1 MLPLS
6 EIVKVTQAH
15 TANPG
20 SQTARN
26 LLAKE
31 AVTLIHGIE
40 KASEAEFETNLL
52 FPVDR
57 EKSHSAAEIISVW
70 GDRVIKIPKREVVG
84 EMIAKLARRV
94 GAVKTRGAA
103 EKIIKGGRMYH
114 GLKNEKISDGM
125 ATVQEG
131 WLVNV
136 EVLLLRVYGYS
147 CWVGR
152 TRCQL
157 GKAD

>member
-1 MLPLS
+1 MFTLLPLS
-6 EIVKVTQAH
+6 EIVKVAHAH

-20 SQTARN
+20 SRTARN

-40 KASEAEFETNLL
+40 KASEAEFVTNLL
-52 FPVDR
+52 FPVDG
-57 EKSHSAAEIISVW
+57 EKSLSAAEIISVW

-103 EKIIKGGRMYH
+103 ENIIKGGGMYH
-114 GLKNEKISDGM
+114 GLNSEKISDGM

-131 WLVNV
+131 WLVDG
-136 EVLLLRVYGYS
+136 EILLLRV
-147 CWVGR
+147 
-152 TRCQL
+152 
-157 GKAD
+157 GKGKFTVIQAI